1 MTIKQVCEK
10 YDITAD
16 TLRYYEKVGVI
27 PSVPRNEN
35 GVRNFDEDSLGWI
48 ELAICMRKAGVQIE
62 ALSKYVSLFKVENST
77 EQRKKILLQQK
88 EILENKMKDMQDTLD
103 RLNYKISLYDEG
115 KIRECK
121 INCVSR

>member
-115 KIRECK
+115 KIK
-121 INCVSR
+121 